1 MVISDSEKIA
11 LEFVECI
18 NTQDVE
24 GLAALM
30 TEDHTFIGYEEG
42 DVAVGRERMKE
53 GFAQYFEAYPEYKIH
68 ISKVTRS
75 GKDIAI
81 IGTTSGSQIPPEVEA
96 KETVIWIAKM
106 KDQLVSEWRIFTD
119 LDHLL

>member
-1 MVISDSEKIA
+1 
-11 LEFVECI
+11 
-18 NTQDVE
+18 
-24 GLAALM
+24 
-30 TEDHTFIGYEEG
+30 
-42 DVAVGRERMKE
+42 MKE